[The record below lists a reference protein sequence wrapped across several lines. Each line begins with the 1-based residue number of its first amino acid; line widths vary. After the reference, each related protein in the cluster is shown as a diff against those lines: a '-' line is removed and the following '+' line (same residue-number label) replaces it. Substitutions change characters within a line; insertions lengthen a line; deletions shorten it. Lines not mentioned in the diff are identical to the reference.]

1 MSPMVSDLREYIAH
15 ARTVPADQN
24 RAEVRIYAALT
35 TAGFMLSMLEPMF
48 YLLTVPEAMIA
59 RVASLAPSTWCVFAA
74 FALCLCATVPHMF
87 TLMFQ
92 PQSLGKRW
100 PRRFAAYG
108 TFGSAVTW
116 IVLANLAYPMD
127 VGGLEWAYFLRAV
140 GSILVGLTYGFSV
153 NADQGREALDATD
166 D

>member
-1 MSPMVSDLREYIAH
+1 MVSEIRDFIAH
-15 ARTVPADQN
+15 STSVPADQN

-35 TAGFMLSMLEPMF
+35 TAGFMLSMLEPLF
-48 YLLTVPEAMIA
+48 YLLTVPGALIV
-59 RVASLAPSTWCVFAA
+59 RVSSLAPSMWCVFAA
-74 FALCLCATVPHMF
+74 FSLCLCATLPHLF
-87 TLMFQ
+87 ALMFR
-92 PQSLGKRW
+92 PHTLGRRW

-116 IVLANLAYPMD
+116 IYLANLAYPMD

-153 NADQGREALDATD
+153 NADQGREAIDAAND
-166 D
+166 